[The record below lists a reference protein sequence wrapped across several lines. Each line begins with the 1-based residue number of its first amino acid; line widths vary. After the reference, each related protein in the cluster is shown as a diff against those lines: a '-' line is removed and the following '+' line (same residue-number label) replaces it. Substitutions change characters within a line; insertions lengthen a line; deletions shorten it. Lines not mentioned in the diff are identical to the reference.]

1 MDIVDLLVGEHGVLN
16 AQLEYLE
23 RDASRA
29 ASLPAVQAQ
38 VSVLA
43 VGLQSHAQVEDD
55 ILFTALEPHLGASSP
70 VLVGMRMMHED
81 IDRTLERLAGAGELT
96 QAREELLGLIG
107 LVRQHFLG
115 EEQAVFPLARQVVDE
130 GTLRRLAVEWAE
142 RRGILQSGGP

>member
-55 ILFTALEPHLGASSP
+55 ILFTALEPHLEASSP

-96 QAREELLGLIG
+96 QAREELLGLVG